1 MNITKQEIKE
11 IERVIGKSIKEIDKL
26 SIPTY
31 IRERDDDETPCP
43 A

>member
-11 IERVIGKSIKEIDKL
+11 IERVCGKDFRYSD
-26 SIPTY
+26 IPSY
-31 IRERDDDETPCP
+31 MKIEDDDETPCP